1 MSGLEIWKKKL
12 KACQHVL
19 VQFINYR
26 TSHFTFVAKTRRLAK
41 WTRITNARGKGV
53 KLLFFVLEYANFFFD
68 PTVVM
73 VQQDSRANSYDILML
88 TREFLDMLNAQWEVL
103 VGVITKTSRDQW
115 SKGRCQKHFS
125 PNSWPFQAICAPII
139 VLVSKIVCG
148 HGLFVFAP
156 LYPGFHRTE
165 FFLAM
170 QFFYQFLWTILVLL
184 ENLQVSIPC

>member
-1 MSGLEIWKKKL
+1 MLTKLPFYWLSSNLTVMSGLEIWKKKL

-88 TREFLDMLNAQWEVL
+88 TREFLDMLNAQWK
-103 VGVITKTSRDQW
+103 IRMCYHKKQRRPMISF
-115 SKGRCQKHFS
+115 SK
-125 PNSWPFQAICAPII
+125 
-139 VLVSKIVCG
+139 
-148 HGLFVFAP
+148 
-156 LYPGFHRTE
+156 
-165 FFLAM
+165 
-170 QFFYQFLWTILVLL
+170 
-184 ENLQVSIPC
+184 